1 MYTVLK
7 GTHDVIFDEA
17 DKYTYVENILKRVA
31 TLYNYREVRT
41 PIIESSELFCRA
53 VGDSSDIVRK
63 EMYAFEDKGGRNIT
77 LRPEMTAGTIR
88 SFVNNKLFANMDYP
102 VKGYYIG
109 PNFRYER
116 PQQGRYR
123 QFNQF
128 GIENCGLNL
137 PQNDAEV
144 IALGYNCLKILGFSN
159 LKLKINSLGDN
170 ETRVKYKEALRE
182 YFSGKIDTMCSDC
195 KERYEKNVLRI
206 LDCKVPEDQQIV
218 AGAPTLDQFYSE
230 EAEKNFK
237 KVLELL
243 DNLNIEYEIDHSLV
257 RGLDYY
263 SGIVFEY
270 HYTSQKNKSYGAIG
284 GGGHY
289 NNLIEEIGGPK
300 VEGVGLAMGIER
312 LVSVMNDDELFDDLV
327 NTLDAYI
334 MPLGDK
340 AIDKSFNLANFLRL
354 NGYSCEVCYEKKN
367 IGQQFKKA
375 IRRNA
380 VVAII
385 IGENELNN
393 DEVIVKDLTL
403 EEQKTVKNGD
413 LLEYLDEFF
422 GIEDEHHH
430 D

>member
-170 ETRVKYKEALRE
+170 ETRVKYKEALRQ

-263 SGIVFEY
+263 SGVVFEY

>member
-263 SGIVFEY
+263 SGVVFEY

>member
-182 YFSGKIDTMCSDC
+182 YFSDKVDTMCSDC

-263 SGIVFEY
+263 SGVVFEY